1 MKARLSEWLNSL
13 SGTLGDSFYA
23 SPLKN
28 EPGWCIIRQ
37 KPGKR
42 RKGWKMSDA
51 QAKQVDAMRK
61 RQALASA
68 AYRDPEQ
75 RARYQAAYEAWLER
89 EHKRGRYTTC
99 TRANMSATY
108 GTTSA
113 TNSNLLAISQ
123 YSLGIDRC

>member
-13 SGTLGDSFYA
+13 SGKIGDAFYA
-23 SPLKN
+23 TPLKD

-42 RKGWKMSDA
+42 PKGWKMSDA
-51 QAKQVDAMRK
+51 QARQVDALRN

-75 RARYQAAYEAWLER
+75 RARFQAEYEAWLES
-89 EHKRGRYTTC
+89 EHKRGRYTHMYNGKHV
-99 TRANMSATY
+99 RFLWDY
-108 GTTSA
+108 
-113 TNSNLLAISQ
+113 IRYQ
-123 YSLGIDRC
+123 F